1 MDTKPKEITK
11 KEWEEIIAIEA
22 VREGWGLE
30 KEDTAEEFSQ
40 RVFGARFDF
49 VSGMPGYCGDVFV
62 LYGDALAEPM
72 TLYRKYPDKV
82 LVVM

>member
-11 KEWEEIIAIEA
+11 KEWEEITDLED
-22 VREGWGLE
+22 VRESWGLE
-30 KEDTAEEFSQ
+30 KEDTAKEFSQ

-62 LYGDALAEPM
+62 LYGDALQEPM
-72 TLYRKYPDKV
+72 TLYRYMPKGKLLV
-82 LVVM
+82 L